1 MPSPACSQMTPRIRA
16 LLLVVAL
23 LAAAAGIV
31 LFGAMRSQSAAS
43 EAVAE
48 LLRMRLP
55 DPEGVPQNLAQWRG
69 KLLIVNFWATWCEP
83 CRQEVPA
90 LVRIQST
97 YAPKGVQIVGI
108 ALDSASKV
116 RDFAKEYGINYALV
130 VGGMETIDLSRKF
143 GNSAAALPY
152 TVVLDP
158 AGKVVATRLGGITEQ
173 ELKSVIGRVSG

>member
-1 MPSPACSQMTPRIRA
+1 MPSPACSPMKSRTGV
-16 LLLVVAL
+16 LVLVVAL

-31 LFGAMRSQSAAS
+31 VFGAMRSQSAAA

-48 LLRMRLP
+48 LLRTRLP
-55 DPEGVPQNLAQWRG
+55 DPEGAPQDLAQWRG

-90 LVRIQST
+90 LVRIQSA

-108 ALDSASKV
+108 ALDSAAKV
-116 RDFAKEYGINYALV
+116 REFAKEYGINYALV
-130 VGGMETIDLSRKF
+130 IGAMETIDLSRKF

-173 ELKSVIGRVSG
+173 ELRSVIGRVSG